1 MCHLSPFYFN
11 CQQPPLHDQLYYY
24 YFYFCHFVIHHY
36 NHHFYYSDVHILCAC
51 VQSKT
56 VLETGCFDRLLGKM
70 VDVLKRRCCTYRYIE
85 ADVYLDL
92 VRAAA
97 T

>member
-1 MCHLSPFYFN
+1 MI
-11 CQQPPLHDQLYYY
+11 YYY
-24 YFYFCHFVIHHY
+24 IFCNTPLLPLLNVVGMNDGRY
-36 NHHFYYSDVHILCAC
+36 NI
-51 VQSKT
+51 
-56 VLETGCFDRLLGKM
+56 VLETGCFDRLLGTM